1 MKAVLRYLGAK
12 NRMAKWIVS
21 HFPEHR
27 IYVEPFGGS
36 AAVLLNKEARSVE
49 VYNDVYGRLVNFWR
63 VVRDHGDELARLI
76 ELTPYAQ
83 DEYAQS
89 FLIADN
95 PIEDARM
102 FAVNSM
108 MSYGGGKGKP
118 GFRRGGTKRNTSC
131 PQSWLAYPD
140 TIRECSVALRSR
152 NIEINNTDAIKIMQ
166 TYDSPDTLHY
176 VDPPYLHS
184 TRGSNTRYNHEYTNE
199 DHERLLDYLLTVRGK
214 VVLSGYENS
223 MYESKLVGWR
233 KEKLGVTTTQN
244 TARVEIL
251 WIKI

>member
-1 MKAVLRYLGAK
+1 M
-12 NRMAKWIVS
+12 
-21 HFPEHR
+21 
-27 IYVEPFGGS
+27 
-36 AAVLLNKEARSVE
+36 
-49 VYNDVYGRLVNFWR
+49 
-63 VVRDHGDELARLI
+63 
-76 ELTPYAQ
+76 
-83 DEYAQS
+83 
-89 FLIADN
+89 
-95 PIEDARM
+95 
-102 FAVNSM
+102 
-108 MSYGGGKGKP
+108 
-118 GFRRGGTKRNTSC
+118 
-131 PQSWLAYPD
+131 
-140 TIRECSVALRSR
+140 LRSR